1 MLANFGA
8 YPSNRIWEMNS
19 TDKDID
25 HRLVPHLQVLFSR
38 HGEEL
43 LAVSSLSSD
52 YKPGDIVTWM
62 MPGNFPYIDLF
73 TNNVL

>member
-1 MLANFGA
+1 M
-8 YPSNRIWEMNS
+8 SS
-19 TDKDID
+19 TDKNID
-25 HRLVPHLQVLFSR
+25 HRRVPNLQVFFSR

-43 LAVSSLSSD
+43 AVSSLGSD

-73 TNNVL
+73 TNDVL